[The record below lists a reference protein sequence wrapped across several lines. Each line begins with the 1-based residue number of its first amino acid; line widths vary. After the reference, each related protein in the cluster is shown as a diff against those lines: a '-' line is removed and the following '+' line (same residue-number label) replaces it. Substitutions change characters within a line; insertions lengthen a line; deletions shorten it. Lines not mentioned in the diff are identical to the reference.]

1 MARRLRNDPMISPLS
16 ESPGGDV
23 DAVAPLKWRCGSFS
37 LSLDR
42 VRIMGV
48 LNVTPDS
55 FSDGGRYVQL
65 DAALLHARQMID
77 DGADIIDIGG
87 ESTRPGAIPI
97 SAEMEMQRVLPVL
110 RALHG
115 ARVPISVDTSQPAL
129 MRAALEEG
137 ASIINDVRGFRAN
150 QAIEAVRGTDCGLV
164 LMHMQGEPATMQ
176 RQPVYDDVVAEVCSW
191 LARRCDELAAAGI
204 SRERVVV
211 DPGFG
216 FGKSHKHNRQLL
228 GNFERLLSVGQ
239 PLLVGISRKS
249 TLGEITGRPAE
260 QRLSAS
266 LAAALIAIE
275 GGARIV
281 RVHDVGATRDAIAV
295 WEAVRAERR
304 LASRREGLN

>member
-1 MARRLRNDPMISPLS
+1 MISPLS
-16 ESPGGDV
+16 ESPGADV
-23 DAVAPLKWRCGSFS
+23 SAAAPNKWRCGSFS
-37 LSLDR
+37 LPLDR

-55 FSDGGRYVQL
+55 FSDGGRFVQL

-87 ESTRPGAIPI
+87 ESTRPGATPI
-97 SAEMEMQRVLPVL
+97 SPETEMQRVLPVL
-110 RALHG
+110 RALQG

-137 ASIINDVRGFRAN
+137 ACIINDVRGFRTN
-150 QAIEAVRGTDCGLV
+150 QAVEAVRDSDCGLV
-164 LMHMQGEPATMQ
+164 VMHMQGEPASMQ
-176 RQPVYDDVVAEVCSW
+176 RQPVYDDVIAEVSSW
-191 LARRCDELAAAGI
+191 LARRCDELALAGI
-204 SRERVVV
+204 ARERMVV

-216 FGKSHKHNRQLL
+216 FGKNHEHNRQLL
-228 GNFERLLSVGQ
+228 ASIGKLLSVGQ
-239 PLLVGISRKS
+239 PLLVGVSRKS
-249 TLGEITGRPAE
+249 TLGEITGKPAE

-295 WEAVRAERR
+295 WEAVQAEQRPAPR
-304 LASRREGLN
+304 